1 MRLRGRPLEGAVA
14 AAQHNCQEASHALV
28 GPTGTIGAVGISRGT
43 PMHDDTKLVHAGR
56 RPEQFNGAVN
66 PPVFHASTI
75 LSATVEEWERKKAD
89 RANDV
94 PGTYYGRL
102 GTPTTRV
109 LEEALTALEGGYRT
123 VLTPSGLAA
132 CSVALLAYVDV
143 GAHVL
148 MVDNVYGPTRVFAAR
163 FLERF
168 GVETTFYDPLVGR
181 GIEALVRANTKVI
194 YLESPG
200 SLTFEVQDVPAIAAV
215 AHRRGITVIMDNTW
229 ATPLYFKPLA
239 HGVDASV
246 QAATKYVVGHS
257 DAMLGAI
264 TVTEAAWP
272 RLKSTHYQLGQCA
285 GPDDVYL
292 AQRGLRTMA
301 VRLKRHWETSV
312 QLAEYIARQPEVE
325 CVRHPALPGDPGHAL
340 WRRDFA
346 GACGL
351 FGVVMRTASKPAFA
365 AFVDGLELFGIGAS
379 WGGYESLIMPNSP
392 EELRTA
398 TAWPHRGHCFRI
410 HAGLE
415 DPSDLIADLAA
426 GFGRLRAAL

>member
-1 MRLRGRPLEGAVA
+1 
-14 AAQHNCQEASHALV
+14 
-28 GPTGTIGAVGISRGT
+28 
-43 PMHDDTKLVHAGR
+43 MHDDTKLVHAGR
-56 RPEQFNGAVN
+56 RPEQFDGAVN
-66 PPVFHASTI
+66 PPVFHVSTV
-75 LSATVEEWERKKAD
+75 LSATLEEWERKKAD

-102 GTPTTRV
+102 GTPTTRA
-109 LEEALTALEGGYRT
+109 LEDALAALEGGYRT

-132 CSVALLAYVDV
+132 CGVALLAYVDA
-143 GAHVL
+143 GSHVL
-148 MVDNVYGPTRVFAAR
+148 MVDSVYGPTRVFAAR
-163 FLERF
+163 FLSRF

-181 GIEALVRANTKVI
+181 GIEALVRPNTKAI

-200 SLTFEVQDVPAIAAV
+200 SLTFEVQDVPAIVDV
-215 AHRRGITVIMDNTW
+215 ARRRGITVIMDNTW

-239 HGVDASV
+239 HGVDVSV

-264 TVTEAAWP
+264 TVTEQAWP
-272 RLKSTHYQLGQCA
+272 RLKSAHYQLGQCA

-292 AQRGLRTMA
+292 AQRGMRTMA
-301 VRLKRHWETSV
+301 VRLKRHWDTGV
-312 QLAEYIARQPEVE
+312 RLAQWIARQPEVE
-325 CVRHPALPGDPGHAL
+325 RVLHPALPGDPGHAL

-351 FGVVMRTASKPAFA
+351 FGVVMKTRSEPAFA
-365 AFVDGLELFGIGAS
+365 ALVDRLELFGIGAS

-398 TAWPHRGHCFRI
+398 TAWPYRGHCFRI

-415 DPSDLIADLAA
+415 DPNDLIADLEAA
-426 GFGRLRAAL
+426 FSRWRAARSSAQG